1 MNQAS
6 LHKLIPQTEKDAKK
20 LFELRL
26 ATNLTLI
33 QKQFFSLYPE
43 EHHEKDFQKLLRLL
57 PKLFAEGPTT

>member
-6 LHKLIPQTEKDAKK
+6 LHKLIAQKEKDAEK